1 MYLTDNNKPRIN
13 AHKRHTYGVNMFKSI
28 LILIFMIITMQSVYA
43 KQFINGKIAGVEIAA
58 VDETGRESLCI
69 TYLHSE
75 TSSKTYGIVEDL
87 YDCYYARKFSKVIG
101 STQKIP
107 SGYLF
112 SMYEGLNDYLL
123 TNKANVQYVF
133 SETE

>member
-1 MYLTDNNKPRIN
+1 
-13 AHKRHTYGVNMFKSI
+13 MFKSI
-28 LILIFMIITMQSVYA
+28 LILLFMIVTMQSVYA
-43 KQFINGKIAGVEIAA
+43 KQFISGKVAGVEIAA

-75 TSSKTYGIVEDL
+75 TRSKTYGIVEDL

-112 SMYEGLNDYLL
+112 SMYEGLNDHLL
-123 TNKANVQYVF
+123 MSKDEVQYLF
-133 SETE
+133 SEVE

>member
-1 MYLTDNNKPRIN
+1 
-13 AHKRHTYGVNMFKSI
+13 MFKSI
-28 LILIFMIITMQSVYA
+28 LILLFMIITMQSVYA
-43 KQFINGKIAGVEIAA
+43 KQFISGKIAGVEIAA

-75 TSSKTYGIVEDL
+75 ARSKTYGIVEDL

-107 SGYLF
+107 NGYLF
-112 SMYEGLNDYLL
+112 GMYEGLNDHLIAS
-123 TNKANVQYVF
+123 KDNVQYVF
-133 SETE
+133 SEVE